1 MASFNSDSYLHLLGL
16 SAPISADLTFLEQLQ
31 FAHLHSIPFEN
42 LDIHRGVPIVL
53 ELDHLFQKIVV
64 QKRGGFCYELNGLL
78 FGLLK
83 ALGYDCWLVS
93 ARVYEGPRK
102 YSPVLDHMAIVVQI
116 DGELYLTDVGFGD
129 FSRRPI
135 LIQQNSPTVDQER
148 TYEVDR
154 YYQYYRVK
162 LLQTSGTVPE
172 YIFKLK
178 AYDWQDFQNRSLFH
192 QTNSKSHFQ
201 KGPVITKLTEQGR
214 VTLTNQKLILH
225 GETQAIKEQ
234 TTFEALLQKH
244 FGLAWPQPRSNK
256 DYSTT

>member
-1 MASFNSDSYLHLLGL
+1 MSSFNSDTYLKLLGL
-16 SAPISADLTFLEQLQ
+16 SSPVAANLEFLERLQ
-31 FAHLHSIPFEN
+31 FAHLHRVPFEN
-42 LDIHRGVPIVL
+42 LDIHRGAPILL

-64 QKRGGFCYELNGLL
+64 QRRGGFCYELNGLL

-83 ALGYDCWLVS
+83 SLGYDCWLVS

-102 YSPVLDHMAIVVQI
+102 YSPFFDHMAIVVQI
-116 DGELYLTDVGFGD
+116 DGDLYLTDVGFGD

-135 LIQQNSPTVDQER
+135 LLQQNNQTVDQER
-148 TYEVDR
+148 IYEVDR

-162 LLQTSGTVPE
+162 LLQDSGAVPE
-172 YIFKLK
+172 YIFKLRSY
-178 AYDWQDFQNRSLFH
+178 AWQDFQNRSLFH
-192 QTNSKSHFQ
+192 QSNPKSHFQ

-234 TTFEALLQKH
+234 STFEVLLQRH
-244 FGLAWPQPRSNK
+244 FGLSWPQLHSSK
-256 DYSTT
+256 D